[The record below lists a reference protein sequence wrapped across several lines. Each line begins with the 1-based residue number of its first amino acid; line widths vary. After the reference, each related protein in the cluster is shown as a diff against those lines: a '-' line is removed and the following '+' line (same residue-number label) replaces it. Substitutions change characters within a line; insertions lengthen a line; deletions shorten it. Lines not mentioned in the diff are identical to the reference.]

1 MQGPS
6 SGGLGPAW
14 TRGEIERPQGE
25 RDMGSWTASF
35 YTPEQQQ
42 RLGVDE
48 QGVAIQPATTSTHRM
63 TLKQRARVVL
73 LGVKLFRGALDQRE
87 VDAAADDEDGWA
99 RYEEEVVG
107 GGGAAG
113 GGEGVRPVPHRGDGA
128 ERDAARKKAA
138 KKKARARKKEKKKHK
153 KHRRAAGG
161 VAASGGAGGGLEPL
175 RHKAR
180 GPVGG
185 LLRDERLMGRAVD
198 LRQPKQGH
206 GWIGGCALVLCMA
219 AEGHKSRERI
229 SRTWPVLL
237 PSWPPPS
244 AHARAPSQA
253 PPPPGRASPLH
264 PSSGSSFL
272 GWTASASA
280 SASGFRSCV
289 GCLI

>member
-113 GGEGVRPVPHRGDGA
+113 GGEGVRPVPHRGEVAHPGLVPHIA
-128 ERDAARKKAA
+128 EKIAEIKGVGVDDVFRAARAA
-138 KKKARARKKEKKKHK
+138 TE
-153 KHRRAAGG
+153 
-161 VAASGGAGGGLEPL
+161 
-175 RHKAR
+175 
-180 GPVGG
+180 
-185 LLRDERLMGRAVD
+185 AVY
-198 LRQPKQGH
+198 
-206 GWIGGCALVLCMA
+206 
-219 AEGHKSRERI
+219 
-229 SRTWPVLL
+229 
-237 PSWPPPS
+237 
-244 AHARAPSQA
+244 
-253 PPPPGRASPLH
+253 
-264 PSSGSSFL
+264 
-272 GWTASASA
+272 
-280 SASGFRSCV
+280 GF
-289 GCLI
+289 

>member
-1 MQGPS
+1 
-6 SGGLGPAW
+6 
-14 TRGEIERPQGE
+14 
-25 RDMGSWTASF
+25 MGSWTASF

-128 ERDAARKKAA
+128 ERDAAKKKAA
-138 KKKARARKKEKKKHK
+138 KKKARARKKKKHK

-161 VAASGGAGGGLEPL
+161 VAASGGAGGG
-175 RHKAR
+175 
-180 GPVGG
+180 GG
-185 LLRDERLMGRAVD
+185 
-198 LRQPKQGH
+198 
-206 GWIGGCALVLCMA
+206 
-219 AEGHKSRERI
+219 
-229 SRTWPVLL
+229 
-237 PSWPPPS
+237 
-244 AHARAPSQA
+244 ARAAKAQGEGS
-253 PPPPGRASPLH
+253 GRRFAA
-264 PSSGSSFL
+264 G
-272 GWTASASA
+272 
-280 SASGFRSCV
+280 
-289 GCLI
+289 